1 MVFWYF
7 FFPLFIQI
15 SDTLNPQISR
25 TICGDELMG
34 EEWLSRDPNVI
45 LGFVSDLN
53 GVEGTGFS
61 IFSTL
66 QPCPVTGFV
75 YELVGT
81 VSKNTVHSF
90 MLY

>member
-1 MVFWYF
+1 M
-7 FFPLFIQI
+7 
-15 SDTLNPQISR
+15 
-25 TICGDELMG
+25 
-34 EEWLSRDPNVI
+34 I

-81 VSKNTVHSF
+81 VSKNTQSTVSCF
-90 MLY
+90 IKLGPELDVLNNISTVL